1 MQHKGTVVLETER
14 LILRPFTEDDA
25 QAVFV
30 GWASDSEV
38 TKYLTWP
45 THRTVNDS
53 LGFMRYCVQ
62 SYQDKTSYQWGME
75 RRDTHELIGNISV
88 VHINEGIAEMGLG
101 WVLSRKYWGQ
111 GYMPE
116 AAKKVIDF
124 LFDEVAVNRIFATHD
139 ARNLKSGRVMQK
151 VGMKYEGTLRQSTR
165 NNQGIVDLSHYAI
178 LRSDRETL

>member
-88 VHINEGIAEMGLG
+88 VHINEDIAEMGLG
-101 WVLSRKYWGQ
+101 WVLSRNYWGQ

-116 AAKKVIDF
+116 AAKRVIGF